1 MEGRKKGYNVG
12 WSPPPG
18 IVGAVVEV
26 PGTAARWGCWRK
38 VFFLLNFGEFW
49 HNDDGLYRGF
59 RLISFGE
66 FSAAYNVFCGVFFV
80 N

>member
-1 MEGRKKGYNVG
+1 MGVLEE
-12 WSPPPG
+12 S
-18 IVGAVVEV
+18 
-26 PGTAARWGCWRK
+26 
-38 VFFLLNFGEFW
+38 FFLLNFGEFW